1 MARSVYDF
9 VRLPYSPCRL
19 ESSGI
24 SLVLRGG
31 VIGPFL
37 PINETSTRLWLFK
50 QISGVVQK
58 YNTAHS

>member
-1 MARSVYDF
+1 M
-9 VRLPYSPCRL
+9 
-19 ESSGI
+19 
-24 SLVLRGG
+24 LRGG